1 MDSITKAIED
11 YQNTLCKQI
20 DIIALRQR
28 NPVAH
33 KWKVTYQILSNRE
46 TVAWRFVDILEQSWF
61 LHSQSKPIGAR
72 ILLRSAIE
80 TISLLIYQDK
90 LIGDVITRKLSFL
103 EFGEKVLAL
112 MNGSKNESTTR
123 TAINIVTILK
133 HCEKRYEGIE
143 KIYNWLSESAH
154 PNYEG
159 MRLSYSDT
167 DPKTLITSFN
177 NKTRELYSGMQID
190 GTILSMSMFENEY
203 KHSEDLFLKLEVWLE
218 ANDVELEQYRA
229 PPC

>member
-1 MDSITKAIED
+1 MDSIKQAIND

-20 DIIALRQR
+20 DIIALRER
-28 NPVAH
+28 NPIAH
-33 KWKVTYQILSNRE
+33 KWKVTYYVLCNRE
-46 TVAWRFVDILEQSWF
+46 TVAWRFVDLLEQSWF
-61 LHSQSKPIGAR
+61 LHSQHKPMGAR

-90 LIGDVITRKLSFL
+90 LIGDVTTRKLSFL
-103 EFGEKVLAL
+103 QFEEKVLAL
-112 MNGSKNESTTR
+112 MHGSKNESTAWV
-123 TAINIVTILK
+123 AINIVTVLK
-133 HCEKRYEGIE
+133 HCEKRYKGIE

-167 DPKTLITSFN
+167 DPKTMITSFN
-177 NKTRELYSGMQID
+177 NKTRELYSGMQIE

-203 KHSEDLFLKLEVWLE
+203 EHSEDLFLKLEVWLE
-218 ANDVELEQYRA
+218 ENESELEQHRA
-229 PPC
+229 PC